1 MATRF
6 LTKNLPPSL
15 EPPLK
20 GSEANVSRRRKVP
33 GEEEDLEFR
42 WEWEADGGK
51 WSIYLDEHGQ
61 EISRAFRS
69 GSSSVLLSVT
79 PATTINVDLQ
89 KMVQVNTQTGF
100 ERRFRCAVKDKE
112 DYYLWQWEDDG
123 GSWQGY
129 NADTC
134 RELERTKR
142 QPKPKTVSLTVG
154 RNRYLLDT
162 SSMRQ
167 VNKRS
172 QAERKMGRVLSDAVQ
187 STSPNASPVS
197 AGPCPQTSA
206 PAAAK
211 RSRRAPSTDVSTSP
225 GGEGGDGTVRTLVV
239 KGKAAVDAECR
250 EKQGKA
256 HVYYEADE
264 VYDALLSQTNLQFNN
279 NKFYIIQLLQDDD
292 SKRFNVWMRWGR
304 VGKVGQNSLIPCGAD
319 LQKAKEIFEK
329 KFFDKT
335 KNEWSQRANFEKVAG
350 KYDMLT
356 LDYSGNSMEQDVQD
370 GKEPGAG
377 AKVPQVESKLDHR
390 LQELMKLICDIK
402 TMEEMVLQMKYDTKK
417 APLGKLTTEQIKAGY
432 CSLRKIEDCLNRKV
446 TGKAL
451 LEACNE
457 FYTRIPHDFGLK
469 TPPLISTRKELQE
482 KISLLEALSD
492 IEVAIGVVKKEHNST
507 ENPLDRHYHALQ
519 CSLQPLEHSSHQFQ
533 VIKKY
538 LQSTHAPTHNEYKM
552 KLLEVFEV
560 ARESEQ
566 VVFRSDLS
574 NRRLLWHGSRL
585 SNWVSILNQGL
596 RVAPPEAPV
605 TGYMFGK
612 GIYFADM
619 SSKSANYCFA
629 TREHNLGLL
638 LLSEVALGNCNELL
652 AADAG
657 ADRLPAGKHSTMG
670 LGRVAPKEVNS
681 VSLDGV
687 MVPMGPGKETGVK
700 NPHGYTLNYN
710 EYVVYQPAQVRMRYL
725 LKVQFDYV
733 SLW

>member
-1 MATRF
+1 MASARKRTV
-6 LTKNLPPSL
+6 L
-15 EPPLK
+15 E
-20 GSEANVSRRRKVP
+20 V
-33 GEEEDLEFR
+33 EEDLEFR

-51 WSIYLDEHGQ
+51 WSVYLDEHGQ
-61 EISRAFRS
+61 EISRALCS
-69 GSSSVLLSVT
+69 GSPSVLLSLT
-79 PATTINVDLQ
+79 PATTLNVDLQ
-89 KMVQVNTQTGF
+89 KMVQRNTQTGF
-100 ERRFRCAVKDKE
+100 ERRVRCAVKDKE

-129 NADTC
+129 SADTC
-134 RELERTKR
+134 RELERAKR
-142 QPKPKTVSLTVG
+142 QPKSQPVSLTVG
-154 RNRYLLDT
+154 RKHYLLDT

-167 VNKRS
+167 VNRRS
-172 QAERKMGRVLSDAVQ
+172 QAESRMGRVLSDAVQ
-187 STSPNASPVS
+187 STSSNAPPVS
-197 AGPCPQTSA
+197 PGTCPQTSA

-211 RSRRAPSTDVSTSP
+211 RSLRAPSRDVSASP

-239 KGKAAVDAECR
+239 KGKTAVDAECR

-256 HVYYEADE
+256 HVYCEADE
-264 VYDALLSQTNLQFNN
+264 VYDALLNQTNLQFNN

-292 SKRFNVWMRWGR
+292 SRRFNVWMRWGR
-304 VGKVGQNSLIPCGAD
+304 VGKVGQNKLIPCGAD
-319 LQKAKEIFEK
+319 LQKAKDIFEK
-329 KFFDKT
+329 KFSDKT

-356 LDYSGNSMEQDVQD
+356 LDYSGNSVEQNAQE
-370 GKEPGAG
+370 GKEPEAG

-402 TMEEMVLQMKYDTKK
+402 AMEEMVLQMKYDTRK

-432 CSLRKIEDCLNRKV
+432 CSLRKIEDCLNRNV

-469 TPPLISTRKELQE
+469 TPPLIRTRKELQE

-492 IEVAIGVVKKEHNST
+492 IEVAIGVVKKDQNST
-507 ENPLDRHYHALQ
+507 ENPLDRHYHSLQ
-519 CSLQPLEHSSHQFQ
+519 CSLQPLDHSSHQFQ
-533 VIKKY
+533 VIEKY

-560 ARESEQ
+560 ARESEKE
-566 VVFRSDLS
+566 VFRSDLG
-574 NRRLLWHGSRL
+574 NRRLLWHGSRM
-585 SNWVSILNQGL
+585 SNWVSILNRGL
-596 RVAPPEAPV
+596 CITPPEAPV

-629 TREHNLGLL
+629 TREQDLGLL
-638 LLSEVALGNCNELL
+638 LLCEVALGNCNELL
-652 AADAG
+652 TADAG
-657 ADRLPAGKHSTMG
+657 ADHLPAGKHSTMG
-670 LGRVAPKEVNS
+670 LGRVAPKEGNS

-725 LKVQFDYV
+725 LKVQFDFV